1 MKLPERPILEC
12 LGGPHDGER
21 IPSRGIF
28 WFVVGRVDKTGKV
41 IPGSA
46 GLYVERD
53 GAYHW
58 QPDDAPASEGS
69 PDGV

>member
-1 MKLPERPILEC
+1 MLPTERPRLEC
-12 LGGPHDGER
+12 RGGPQDGER

-28 WFVVGRVDKTGKV
+28 FFVLGRADPAGKV

-53 GAYHW
+53 GAYRW
-58 QPDDAPASEGS
+58 EPDDR
-69 PDGV
+69 